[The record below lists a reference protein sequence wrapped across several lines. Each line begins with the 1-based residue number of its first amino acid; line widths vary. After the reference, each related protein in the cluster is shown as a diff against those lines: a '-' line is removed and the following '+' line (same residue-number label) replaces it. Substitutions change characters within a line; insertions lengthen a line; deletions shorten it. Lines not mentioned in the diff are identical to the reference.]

1 MGMERLKSMKNC
13 LMAQAEAQMSH
24 LECVD
29 AKELGEVIDMVK
41 DLEEAMYYC
50 SIVEAMEGANE
61 ENPVNNYYYMES
73 PSSYYD
79 KGNSS
84 HTMYYTERPMNLSRS
99 DNGRYMDS
107 GKEGRSPM
115 YRKMYME
122 SKEMHHDTAKQLND
136 LENYLK
142 ELSSDITDMIRDASP
157 EEKQLLHRKIAA
169 LATKIEQS

>member
-1 MGMERLKSMKNC
+1 MGMDRLKAMKNC

-50 SIVEAMEGANE
+50 SIVEAMEDANE
-61 ENPVNNYYYMES
+61 ENPVNNYYYMEN
-73 PSSYYD
+73 PYD
-79 KGNSS
+79 RGSSS
-84 HTMYYTERPMNLSRS
+84 HTMYYTERPMTLSR
-99 DNGRYMDS
+99 NGNRYMDS
-107 GKEGRSPM
+107 DKEGRSPM
-115 YRKMYME
+115 YRKIYME

>member
-1 MGMERLKSMKNC
+1 MGIERLKSMKNC

-50 SIVEAMEGANE
+50 SIVEAMEGKNE
-61 ENPVNNYYYMES
+61 ENPVNNYYYMET
-73 PSSYYD
+73 PSN
-79 KGNSS
+79 GNSS
-84 HTMYYTERPMNLSRS
+84 HTMYYTERPMEL
-99 DNGRYMDS
+99 NGNRRYMDS
-107 GKEGRSPM
+107 EKEGRSPM

-122 SKEMHHDTAKQLND
+122 SKEMHQDPTKKLND

-142 ELSSDITDMIRDASP
+142 ELSVDITDMIRDASP
-157 EEKQLLHRKIAA
+157 EEKQLLHRKISA

>member
-1 MGMERLKSMKNC
+1 MGMDRLKAMKNC

-50 SIVEAMEGANE
+50 SIVEAMEDANE
-61 ENPVNNYYYMES
+61 ENPINNYYYMEN
-73 PSSYYD
+73 PYDRGSSL
-79 KGNSS
+79 
-84 HTMYYTERPMNLSRS
+84 HTMYYTERPMNLPKNS
-99 DNGRYMDS
+99 NRYMDS
-107 GKEGRSPM
+107 DKEGRSPM

-169 LATKIEQS
+169 LATKIE